1 MFKKNNIGVYA
12 LVFLFVILDIFFMSK
27 GNYLLN
33 TLPFVLIIIY
43 LAVFKLDTLLFLII
57 FLTPLSIPLRE
68 LVPNVSNDINLPTEP
83 LLFGV
88 LIIVIFKAVYN
99 KSFDRRII
107 LHPISIAIYINLLW
121 IFITS
126 LTSTMPVVSLK
137 FTLSRIWFLATYFL
151 LAAHLF
157 HKKRNIYKYL
167 WLYISAYLV
176 VIGYTLYRQSG
187 YGFFDQKIA
196 NHLVSPLLPDHTS
209 YAAIIAMLLP
219 FMLISPRLF
228 KSSKIA
234 LVSIYLTVLIFIVAL
249 VFSYTRAAWI
259 SLALIAVMAVIML
272 LRIKFKIIFPLGLSI
287 LILLFSFQTEIKYM
301 LEKNNQ
307 DSSDNFSEQIESVSN
322 ISTDAS
328 NLERINRWN
337 SAIRMFQ
344 EKPFLGFGPATYMFQ
359 YAPYQFSYDKTII
372 STNAG
377 DRGNAHSEYLGPL
390 SEEGVLGLLTILL
403 VIGLTIYTAL
413 NLYRKEQSHF
423 VRLLSMLILLGL
435 TTYYIHGFLN
445 DFLDLDKTS
454 ALFWGFTAIIVA
466 LDVYHSEPKE
476 LKK

>member
-1 MFKKNNIGVYA
+1 MYR
-12 LVFLFVILDIFFMSK
+12 

-33 TLPFVLIIIY
+33 SIPFILIIIY
-43 LAVFKLDTLLFLII
+43 LAIFKLDSLLFLII

-68 LVPNVSNDINLPTEP
+68 LIPNVSNDINLPSEP

-88 LIIVIFKAVYN
+88 LIIVIFKALYQ
-99 KSFDRRII
+99 KSFDKRII

-126 LTSTMPVVSLK
+126 LTSTMPIVSLK
-137 FTLSRIWFLATYFL
+137 FTLSRVWFLTSYFL

-157 HKKRNIYKYL
+157 HKKKNIFKYL
-167 WLYISAYLV
+167 WLYISSYIV

-219 FMLISPRLF
+219 FMLFSPRLF
-228 KSSKIA
+228 KSSRFTTISA
-234 LVSIYLTVLIFIVAL
+234 FIVILIFIIGL
-249 VFSYTRAAWI
+249 IFSYTRAAWI
-259 SLALIAVMAVIML
+259 SLALISIIAVIML
-272 LRIKFKIIFPLGLSI
+272 LRIKFKIIFSLGLGI

-390 SEEGVLGLLTILL
+390 SEEGVFGLLSILL

-413 NLYRKEQSHF
+413 NLYRKEQNRF
-423 VRLLSMLILLGL
+423 VRLLSMIIILGL
-435 TTYYIHGFLN
+435 FTYYIHGFLN

-466 LDVYHSEPKE
+466 LDVYHSNPKGSKE
-476 LKK
+476 